1 MGKLWT
7 FLFLLSTLSCRSTRS
22 DYDYKL
28 SDFIYNGRKHNRRII
43 NRVPDY
49 GFCGRDG
56 CIVQQQI
63 SLVLTDIDDT
73 LLYGRIINE
82 PCNLLA
88 NRLNDVSIYYADT
101 VLRLYTDSIAQFW
114 FAKHSDIN
122 KIEVSSIMYR
132 KLVVDVKGL
141 IK

>member
-1 MGKLWT
+1 M
-7 FLFLLSTLSCRSTRS
+7 
-22 DYDYKL
+22 
-28 SDFIYNGRKHNRRII
+28 
-43 NRVPDY
+43 PDY

-63 SLVLTDIDDT
+63 SLVLTDINDS
-73 LLYGRIINE
+73 LVYGRIINE
-82 PCNLLA
+82 PCNLLS
-88 NRLNDVSIYYADT
+88 NRLNDVSIYYSDT

-114 FAKHSDIN
+114 FPKHSDIN

-132 KLVVDVKGL
+132 KLVVDMKGL